1 MVDWELEL
9 MKLLM
14 QREQSGVERI
24 YTGKLEMYLRG
35 LFNHQSHMFEDFFF
49 FTKGW
54 KEKYI
59 LNGVASIHFILY
71 KFWLVPSLSQILQSI
86 LLLGEQNIVSLL
98 YS

>member
-35 LFNHQSHMFEDFFF
+35 LFNHQSHMFEYFFF
-49 FTKGW
+49 SLKD
-54 KEKYI
+54 EKK
-59 LNGVASIHFILY
+59 SI
-71 KFWLVPSLSQILQSI
+71 S
-86 LLLGEQNIVSLL
+86 
-98 YS
+98 

>member
-14 QREQSGVERI
+14 QREQSGVESI

-49 FTKGW
+49 CKC
-54 KEKYI
+54 
-59 LNGVASIHFILY
+59 NY
-71 KFWLVPSLSQILQSI
+71 KCMCFVHLTSYQC
-86 LLLGEQNIVSLL
+86 G
-98 YS
+98 

>member
-49 FTKGW
+49 FFTKG
-54 KEKYI
+54 
-59 LNGVASIHFILY
+59 
-71 KFWLVPSLSQILQSI
+71 
-86 LLLGEQNIVSLL
+86 
-98 YS
+98 